1 MTEDSVHDWGRRQD
15 ALAALRQDGGIGPG
29 ELVREG
35 FRVIDAC
42 INELDLEAGGPFE
55 RVCAITLCKGRRLA
69 FATYMM
75 MLEGVGQEA
84 GAVARPILECAEL
97 LAYFVDD
104 PERIE
109 EAICGDLPP
118 AGNIAQE
125 IGSDFQFIRDH
136 WNTHA
141 SHFGYTYGQTRHLVD
156 FEQQQVRLTDPLEPE
171 NLRHN
176 VGLLVL
182 FQLLLVKG
190 AIGVFRR
197 AGRTP
202 QDIGNLISR
211 AERFN
216 RLVEETEGV
225 WERKND

>member
-1 MTEDSVHDWGRRQD
+1 MTDGDVHDWGRRQD

-35 FRVIDAC
+35 FKVIDAC
-42 INELDLEAGGPFE
+42 IDELDLEADGPFE

-69 FATYMM
+69 FATYLM

-84 GAVARPILECAEL
+84 GAVARPLLECAEL

-109 EAICGDLPP
+109 EAIDGDLPS
-118 AGNIAQE
+118 AGKIAQE
-125 IGSDFQFIRDH
+125 IGSDFQFVRDH
-136 WNTHA
+136 WNNNA
-141 SHFGYTYGQTRHLVD
+141 SHFGFTYDQTRHLVD
-156 FEQQQVRLTDPLEPE
+156 FEQHQVRLTDPLEPE

-197 AGRTP
+197 TGRTP
-202 QDIGNLISR
+202 EDVGDLISR
-211 AERFN
+211 AERFT
-216 RLVEETEGV
+216 RLVEATEGAGGTG
-225 WERKND
+225 D